1 MLTREIEGNAVKCG
15 KYWAEGEYGPLR
27 LKLLATDDTPERE
40 RRRRDNEMNGG
51 FFSAHVPPPQKSKRK
66 SKKRGKLDD
75 SDSER
80 EIVRRV
86 FKLTHVGYPQAKPR
100 IITQLQYLDWP
111 DFNVP
116 EDPRGLLG
124 LIREVEEAVARS
136 REAGDRP
143 WGEGPIHPGPWPA
156 RISLP
161 TPSPPREH
169 QPAVPSTI
177 VEDVPMDDNE
187 VDPFTGIARHAIG
200 NPPVLL
206 HCSAGVGRTGG
217 YIAVDAVL
225 DGIRREIRKRRE
237 TKSGSPDRMDVD
249 PSPSPPS
256 SGERAESRSR
266 APSGS
271 PSVPELTMPV
281 AVGADEVHV
290 RVAGFTE
297 SMDVDSEAKRD
308 GTIGKGKSARKEV
321 PRTIVPAS
329 PELVDEVRRATMLRL
344 PSGSTAS
351 TAGEAAPVS
360 GKDWES
366 SSSDSSPIPS
376 RSVTRSTTLSG
387 DSTSQTRSYQ
397 STEATSPP
405 SSHAGSSTSL
415 SAVMAKQTAHMSLS
429 QKEQSAAPVAK
440 GSTSTEK
447 HHPEDHSRRSQRRSE
462 AEAHASRLDT
472 WRSEVRPS
480 SPPQGRSS
488 KSPESTAATG
498 AQTDEEGTVQG
509 EGSQYGHPRVYDYAQ
524 PRPLHQDLSPPLL
537 SSYNEPIRRV
547 IEDMREQRMSL
558 CQSLR
563 QYVFVYRAVIEGAL
577 VIVDEEREREKRGR
591 SSPNAAHGSKGI
603 TVSAS
608 ERPDVDM
615 DGLIGSP
622 AEYPHSSSSGV
633 SAVLRE
639 RDISRKRSISDY
651 MREDAAIDSAH
662 LTMSPGRTKRGASP
676 TELPKEDVQ
685 GEAMLTKRPSIK
697 RTARMDAA

>member
-1 MLTREIEGNAVKCG
+1 MLTREIEGNTVKCG
-15 KYWAEGEYGPLR
+15 KYWADGEYGPLR

-40 RRRRDNEMNGG
+40 RRRRENEMNGG

-66 SKKRGKLDD
+66 SKKRGKQDD
-75 SDSER
+75 SDGER

-86 FKLTHVGYPQAKPR
+86 FRLTHTGYPQAKPR

-143 WGEGPIHPGPWPA
+143 WGEGPIHPGPWPS
-156 RISLP
+156 RVSLP

-187 VDPFTGIARHAIG
+187 VDPLTGIARHAIG

-225 DGIRREIRKRRE
+225 DGIRREIRKRQE
-237 TKSGSPDRMDVD
+237 TTSASPDRMDVD

-256 SGERAESRSR
+256 SGEHAESRSR

-297 SMDVDSEAKRD
+297 AMDVDSEEKRD
-308 GTIGKGKSARKEV
+308 GTIGKGKVARKEV
-321 PRTIVPAS
+321 SRTVVPAS

-360 GKDWES
+360 GKDWET

-397 STEATSPP
+397 STESTTPP

-429 QKEQSAAPVAK
+429 QKEQSEAPVSK
-440 GSTSTEK
+440 SVTEER
-447 HHPEDHSRRSQRRSE
+447 HTQDHTRRSQRRSE

-480 SPPQGRSS
+480 SPPQGHSS
-488 KSPESTAATG
+488 KSPETVAAAG
-498 AQTDEEGTVQG
+498 GQTDEEGTVQG
-509 EGSQYGHPRVYDYAQ
+509 EGSQYEHSRVFDYAQ

-577 VIVDEEREREKRGR
+577 MIVDEERERGKRGR
-591 SSPNAAHGSKGI
+591 SSPDAAHGLKGI
-603 TVSAS
+603 TVSTS

-615 DGLIGSP
+615 GGSIGSP
-622 AEYPHSSSSGV
+622 EHPHSASSGV
-633 SAVLRE
+633 SAALWGH
-639 RDISRKRSISDY
+639 DIPRKRSISDY
-651 MREDAAIDSAH
+651 MREDAAIDGAH